1 MATQGGELF
10 EEKRQFLFGIA
21 YRMLGSVADAEDMVQ
36 ETFLRWQKNESAEIK
51 SAEAWL
57 ATVVT
62 RLCINHLKLA
72 RVQREEYVGVWLP
85 EPVIAEYTANPR
97 ENVQQAESLS
107 IAFLVILETLSP
119 TERAV
124 YLLKEVFGYEFDEVA
139 RIVQKSE
146 PNCRQLLSRAR
157 HHITARRPRFKSSS
171 DQQRRLVEAFLK
183 ATNEGDME
191 GLMAVLS
198 EDVAFITD
206 GGAGTRAP
214 RRPIVGAESVS
225 RLLLHEA
232 PREEAASTVSRLVSV
247 NGLPGFVAYRGLTPR
262 AAVAFDID
270 GEQIRAIYLIANPE
284 KLAQLSGGARS
295 KVNPSFD
302 QN

>member
-1 MATQGGELF
+1 MATQGGEFF

-21 YRMLGSVADAEDMVQ
+21 YRMLGSVTDAEDMVQ

-62 RLCINHLKLA
+62 RLCINHLKSA

-146 PNCRQLLSRAR
+146 PNCRQLLFWRRA
-157 HHITARRPRFKSSS
+157 H
-171 DQQRRLVEAFLK
+171 L
-183 ATNEGDME
+183 
-191 GLMAVLS
+191 
-198 EDVAFITD
+198 
-206 GGAGTRAP
+206 GGHRK
-214 RRPIVGAESVS
+214 I
-225 RLLLHEA
+225 
-232 PREEAASTVSRLVSV
+232 
-247 NGLPGFVAYRGLTPR
+247 
-262 AAVAFDID
+262 
-270 GEQIRAIYLIANPE
+270 Q
-284 KLAQLSGGARS
+284 
-295 KVNPSFD
+295 
-302 QN
+302 